1 MPKEELLG
9 SGADTSTERANEM
22 KPELGGWGQETTQA
36 GGSSGSKSI
45 ILLKYLTQLSKF
57 NTKHTLT
64 PSVLEEKNFQ

>member
-9 SGADTSTERANEM
+9 SGVDTSTERANEM

-45 ILLKYLTQLSKF
+45 ILLKYLT
-57 NTKHTLT
+57 
-64 PSVLEEKNFQ
+64 